1 MVPYSFC
8 IGRVFF
14 QFKNNSYFFWLS
26 WNLFWLIDFYF
37 TFVTHLRLIYC
48 DFLLVS
54 MWVSSNTTYI
64 FMSKNVLVQRVEL
77 GLSTD
82 WFSFL
87 WCSQN
92 TFISCLGCFLSILC
106 DNFNFMENKASKHLE
121 VIHLLLNVTSLLE
134 SFHLL

>member
-1 MVPYSFC
+1 
-8 IGRVFF
+8 
-14 QFKNNSYFFWLS
+14 
-26 WNLFWLIDFYF
+26 
-37 TFVTHLRLIYC
+37 LIYC

-54 MWVSSNTTYI
+54 MWGSSNTTYI

-92 TFISCLGCFLSILC
+92 TFISRLRCFLSILC
-106 DNFNFMENKASKHLE
+106 DNFNFMENKRDSNPALLGKQDKVKVTLWQFPRMAMLDSNCLLDSNCYLPKAS
-121 VIHLLLNVTSLLE
+121 TM
-134 SFHLL
+134 